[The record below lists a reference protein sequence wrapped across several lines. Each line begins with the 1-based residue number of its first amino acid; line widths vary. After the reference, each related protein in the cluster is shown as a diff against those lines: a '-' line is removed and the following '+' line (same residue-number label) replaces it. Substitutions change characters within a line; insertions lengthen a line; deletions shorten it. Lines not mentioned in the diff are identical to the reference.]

1 MPAEPA
7 YASVGLAAVTTLRS
21 SLDLLALDY
30 PFSQLYLLEASE
42 FAKLAE
48 QRRARSAWHMPS
60 VDALVLEGL
69 HRSGVLVPLFRVDP
83 VATSDALRIDVSA
96 SLTAQYVH
104 TGPVAELLRGAAEG
118 RVRDPAAEEFA
129 AWPDDR
135 RGVLW
140 PSVESG
146 YLYSRHQLLGL
157 DMARGLVAKLE
168 GVLIEG
174 KPAWRLREESLPN
187 SPTREALGSWR
198 SLAIVLSALDTYYW
212 PRVTRGVRDVAIWR
226 MALEAFD
233 PAEMLSWL
241 GLSLDPIVRQ
251 TTGLRGRA
259 SVCDDTGRFY
269 ELIRRAKAEAWES
282 LRGDAAIALDYRM
295 AADILDRYADALN
308 PGSGDTAQ
316 PGIPPSQQGLG
327 ARPESLDAALT
338 RLRLSPFPALVVG
351 VEGAT
356 EFALVPRV
364 MKLLGLQWDR
374 NRIAIIDFGGTDKD
388 LSLLARYAGEPVLGR
403 DFGRGVVLDR
413 PLTRFLVMT
422 DAENKYTRPEDRRYQ
437 RRLLL
442 DSLTQNVPEDLRAD
456 YYANTRRGRIV
467 DIWTWGRRQ
476 PFEFAHF
483 TDQELADAMLST
495 ANTPYPNG
503 RPRLIQGLNMQRTRN
518 SNPDVGDVFWRNSG
532 LKKTTLA
539 DALWPVLERKINA
552 AIQRGQQGP
561 SVMQACLR
569 AYEMLTVSEGQPVM
583 LRRRQSRRR
592 RIDPPGPLTT

>member
-241 GLSLDPIVRQ
+241 GLSLDSIVRQ
-251 TTGLRGRA
+251 ATGLRGRA
-259 SVCDDTGRFY
+259 SVCDDTGSFY

-282 LRGDAAIALDYRM
+282 LRGDAAIALDYP
-295 AADILDRYADALN
+295 Y
-308 PGSGDTAQ
+308 
-316 PGIPPSQQGLG
+316 
-327 ARPESLDAALT
+327 
-338 RLRLSPFPALVVG
+338 
-351 VEGAT
+351 
-356 EFALVPRV
+356 
-364 MKLLGLQWDR
+364 
-374 NRIAIIDFGGTDKD
+374 GG
-388 LSLLARYAGEPVLGR
+388 
-403 DFGRGVVLDR
+403 
-413 PLTRFLVMT
+413 
-422 DAENKYTRPEDRRYQ
+422 
-437 RRLLL
+437 
-442 DSLTQNVPEDLRAD
+442 
-456 YYANTRRGRIV
+456 
-467 DIWTWGRRQ
+467 
-476 PFEFAHF
+476 
-483 TDQELADAMLST
+483 
-495 ANTPYPNG
+495 
-503 RPRLIQGLNMQRTRN
+503 
-518 SNPDVGDVFWRNSG
+518 
-532 LKKTTLA
+532 
-539 DALWPVLERKINA
+539 
-552 AIQRGQQGP
+552 
-561 SVMQACLR
+561 
-569 AYEMLTVSEGQPVM
+569 
-583 LRRRQSRRR
+583 
-592 RIDPPGPLTT
+592 